1 MHILHGLR
9 WQREVCYSIMVADVH
24 VWMSTENVISLL
36 YFHVYLIAE
45 LLFFP
50 LLVLY
55 KLLLEI
61 ILLLLEVEPTAV

>member
-1 MHILHGLR
+1 
-9 WQREVCYSIMVADVH
+9 MVADVH
-24 VWMSTENVISLL
+24 VWMCTENVISLL

-55 KLLLEI
+55 ELLLEI